1 MDYSFRTV
9 DFNSKWQR
17 FIVVFAIT
25 FDVLNRFCNF
35 FSCFVWLP
43 ITSTCQVSE
52 EGCNFRSWESLSYTM
67 YFTLD
72 WGPESIDQGGKF
84 HCIQEHPASLR
95 MISGKNF
102 TRDVVLVNYQK
113 TLKEEYYY
121 QLSWSLNNPASS
133 RFRFPLL
140 TPVRSTQ
147 EHHSRTAAG
156 NRD

>member
-1 MDYSFRTV
+1 MTKIYCCFCHNIRRFKQVLQFFFMLCLITYNVNLSGVGGRMQPSFLRV
-9 DFNSKWQR
+9 
-17 FIVVFAIT
+17 FILH
-25 FDVLNRFCNF
+25 DVLHAGLRTRKYRQRRKIY
-35 FSCFVWLP
+35 S
-43 ITSTCQVSE
+43 S
-52 EGCNFRSWESLSYTM
+52 
-67 YFTLD
+67 
-72 WGPESIDQGGKF
+72 
-84 HCIQEHPASLR
+84 IQEHPASLR